1 MKSLLLITALVFGAF
16 AAPGVANESTTK
28 PQPSVLALDHAD
40 GVAHGTVV
48 VWDHYTTGRPTA
60 HLRGTLYDEYGQQFA
75 KVVARLE
82 DWGGVTG
89 YAWTN
94 YGYYSLRGG
103 WFFDKYDEEGWF
115 ELAFDY
121 GDTRE
126 VTFEGHFD
134 GRRAR
139 WWSDWFFEKRD

>member
-1 MKSLLLITALVFGAF
+1 MKSFFLAPLLVLGAF
-16 AAPGVANESTTK
+16 LPSGSASESTVPA
-28 PQPSVLALDHAD
+28 PQSAVLDHAD

-60 HLRGTLYDEYGQQFA
+60 HLRGTLYDEYGKEFA

-89 YAWTN
+89 YALTN
-94 YGYYSLRGG
+94 FGYYSLRGG
-103 WFFDKYDEEGWF
+103 WFFDRYDEEGFF

-126 VTFEGHFD
+126 VVFDGGFD

-139 WWSDWFFEKRD
+139 WWTDWHFQERY